1 MALKESLEEN
11 KQFILDSLP
20 TQELKDEFLAS
31 LDKVEEPV
39 APSTEE
45 QIAEAQAPDHVG
57 EELYEGVKKE
67 ISEAKPTPKM
77 TEEEEKAAIEAELK
91 NVPTAPSPDEQFNL

>member
-31 LDKVEEPV
+31 LDKVEEPT
-39 APSTEE
+39 APSVDE
-45 QIAEAQAPDHVG
+45 QIAEAQAPDHVS
-57 EELYEGVKKE
+57 EELYEAVKKE
-67 ISEAKPTPKM
+67 LAAVKPIPKM
-77 TEEEEKAAIEAELK
+77 TEEEEKAAIEESLK
-91 NVPTAPSPDEQFNL
+91 HVPTEPNEGE